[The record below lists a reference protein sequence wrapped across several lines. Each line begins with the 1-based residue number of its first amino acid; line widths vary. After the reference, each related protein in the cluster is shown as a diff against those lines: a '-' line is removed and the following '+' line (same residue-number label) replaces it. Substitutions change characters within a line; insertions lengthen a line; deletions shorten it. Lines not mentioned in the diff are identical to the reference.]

1 MKKITRETKRM
12 LTILGLILNT
22 LCLIGNIY
30 AEKPIGFIVFMII
43 GELSWIYNVISVFA
57 SMNNKNERKLKIGE
71 YS

>member
-1 MKKITRETKRM
+1 MKKPTKRM

-22 LCLIGNIY
+22 LCLIGNICT
-30 AEKPIGFIVFMII
+30 EKPIGFIVFMII
-43 GELSWIYNVISVFA
+43 GELSWIYNVVFVFD

>member
-1 MKKITRETKRM
+1 M

-30 AEKPIGFIVFMII
+30 IGRPIGFIVFMII
-43 GELSWIYNVISVFA
+43 GELSWIYNVIFVFVF
-57 SMNNKNERKLKIGE
+57 MNNKNERKLKIGE